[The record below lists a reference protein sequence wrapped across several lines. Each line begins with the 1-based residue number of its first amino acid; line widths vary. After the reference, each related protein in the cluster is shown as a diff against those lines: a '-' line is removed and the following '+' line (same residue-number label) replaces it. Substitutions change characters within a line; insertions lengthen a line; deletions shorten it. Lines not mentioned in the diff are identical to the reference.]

1 MPNPVLSCIN
11 TPPLIDG
18 IFNPVEWPNTPLIE
32 FYPPDNNTDL
42 VQVYFVRDA
51 SNLYLAFLIND
62 PTTDASDAMR
72 LYFDTTGNRG
82 DPDTADRFFFVVRDG
97 TAQVQAGIGSNSDG
111 NIWDTNYTSSN
122 WTAELGSQPGQW
134 TIEMQINASAEMAAL
149 GNPFGMMIQVL
160 FIGDLAV
167 WPQGG
172 GSNNP
177 STWQF
182 VNNVSCP

>member
-1 MPNPVLSCIN
+1 MLSCIT
-11 TPPLIDG
+11 TPPQIDG
-18 IFNPVEWPNTPLIE
+18 TFNPAEWPNAPLIQ
-32 FYPPDNNTDL
+32 FAPVDKPSDL

-51 SNLYLAFLIND
+51 AKLYMAFLIND
-62 PTTDASDAMR
+62 PTTDATDSLR

-97 TAQVQAGIGSNSDG
+97 TVAVQAGIGSNSDG
-111 NIWDTNYTSSN
+111 NIWDTTYTSSN
-122 WTAELGSQPGQW
+122 WTTATGGQTGQW
-134 TIEMQINASAEMAAL
+134 VIEMEINAGAEMAAL

-160 FIGDLAV
+160 YTGDLAT

-172 GSNNP
+172 GSNSP

>member
-1 MPNPVLSCIN
+1 MLTCIG

-18 IFNPVEWPNTPLIE
+18 VFNPAEWTNAPLIQ
-32 FYPPDNNTDL
+32 FSPPDNNSDI

-51 SNLYLAFLIND
+51 TNLYLAFLIND
-62 PTTDASDAMR
+62 PTTDLTDAMR

-82 DPDTADRFFFVVRDG
+82 DPDTANRFFFVVRDG

-122 WTAELGSQPGQW
+122 WTAELGGQPGQW
-134 TIEMQINASAEMAAL
+134 VVELQINAAAEMAAL
-149 GNPFGMMIQVL
+149 SNPFGMMMQVL
-160 FIGDLAV
+160 YTGDLAV

-172 GSNNP
+172 GSNSP